1 MVEKALLSSKTIS
14 TAGTL
19 FFNAVIDLWVVQ
31 IFGSAKILG
40 NTMAFTTL
48 AAAICSFIGGYLADS
63 TFRLRVLIMINAA
76 SSLVCGIAFLEQKQ
90 LIGKPL
96 TVYLLVFLLNI
107 GSYLSSPL
115 FKTITSIS
123 VEKTRIVAFNRSIT
137 FASQLCTV
145 LIPPAATWLFAKKI
159 IGLEGALLLN
169 GLSFVLCA
177 LLMVGLRKADG
188 VKTAGNSNGY
198 LGTIKLIKNS
208 GPLLFM
214 ALSGFI
220 LNFFLSGINV
230 WLPYFT
236 TKILHNASAYGVAIS
251 CQAVG
256 GIIGALST
264 KKIKLDSSL
273 RVDRLGLVISCGLL
287 MAMLFAISAPALIL
301 AMFFL
306 AAIITRYNIA
316 LQSLIQTHV
325 EQKYIGKTFS
335 TTYLI
340 ANLAL
345 PIASFLFGHL
355 LDFSWKWLLVVVALG
370 LSSMNLLWIIMKKR
384 IIIRNIE

>member
-1 MVEKALLSSKTIS
+1 MEKVLLSSKTIS

-48 AAAICSFIGGYLADS
+48 AAALCSFIGGYLADS
-63 TFRLRVLIMINAA
+63 SCRLRVLIMINAV

-198 LGTIKLIKNS
+198 LGTIKLINNS

-236 TKILHNASAYGVAIS
+236 TKILHNASVYGVAIS

-256 GIIGALST
+256 GIIGALSI
-264 KKIKLDSSL
+264 KKIKLDTSL
-273 RVDRLGLVISCGLL
+273 RVERLGLVISCGLL
-287 MAMLFAISAPALIL
+287 MAMLFAISAPSLIL

-355 LDFSWKWLLVVVALG
+355 LNFSWKWLLVVVALG

>member
-1 MVEKALLSSKTIS
+1 MLSSKTIS

-63 TFRLRVLIMINAA
+63 SFRLRVLIMINAA

-159 IGLEGALLLN
+159 ISLGGALLLN

-177 LLMVGLRKADG
+177 LLMISLRKADG

-198 LGTIKLIKNS
+198 LGTMKLIKNS

-236 TKILHNASAYGVAIS
+236 TKILRNASVYGVAIS

-256 GIIGALST
+256 GIIGALSI
-264 KKIKLDSSL
+264 KKIKLDTSL
-273 RVDRLGLVISCGLL
+273 RVERIGLVISCGLIMVL
-287 MAMLFAISAPALIL
+287 LFAVSAPALIL

>member
-1 MVEKALLSSKTIS
+1 MEKALLSSKTIS

-63 TFRLRVLIMINAA
+63 SFRLRVLIMINAA

-159 IGLEGALLLN
+159 IGLKGALLLN

-177 LLMVGLRKADG
+177 LLMVGLRKDDG

-198 LGTIKLIKNS
+198 LETIKLIKNS

-220 LNFFLSGINV
+220 LNFFLSEINV

-236 TKILHNASAYGVAIS
+236 TKILHNASVYGVAIS

-256 GIIGALST
+256 GIIGALSI
-264 KKIKLDSSL
+264 KKIKLDTSL
-273 RVDRLGLVISCGLL
+273 RVERFGLVISCGLIMVL
-287 MAMLFAISAPALIL
+287 LFAVSAPALIL

-316 LQSLIQTHV
+316 LQSLIQTNV

-370 LSSMNLLWIIMKKR
+370 LSSMNLLWIIMKNR

>member
-1 MVEKALLSSKTIS
+1 MLSSKTIS

-31 IFGSAKILG
+31 IFGSARILG

-63 TFRLRVLIMINAA
+63 SFRLRVLIMINAA

-188 VKTAGNSNGY
+188 VKTAGNSSGY

-236 TKILHNASAYGVAIS
+236 TKILHNVSAYGVAIS

-256 GIIGALST
+256 GIIGALSI
-264 KKIKLDSSL
+264 KKIKLDTSL
-273 RVDRLGLVISCGLL
+273 RVERLGLVISCGLIMVL
-287 MAMLFAISAPALIL
+287 LFAVSAPALIL

-316 LQSLIQTHV
+316 LQSLIQTNV

>member
-1 MVEKALLSSKTIS
+1 MEKALLSSKTIS

-63 TFRLRVLIMINAA
+63 SLRLRVLIMINAA

-177 LLMVGLRKADG
+177 LLMVGLRKDDG

-236 TKILHNASAYGVAIS
+236 TKILHNASVYGVAIS

-256 GIIGALST
+256 GIIGALSI
-264 KKIKLDSSL
+264 KKIKLDTSL
-273 RVDRLGLVISCGLL
+273 RVERLGLVISCGLIMVL
-287 MAMLFAISAPALIL
+287 LFAVSAPALIL

-316 LQSLIQTHV
+316 LQSLIQTNV

-370 LSSMNLLWIIMKKR
+370 LSSMNLLWIIMKNR

>member
-1 MVEKALLSSKTIS
+1 MLSSKTIS

-31 IFGSAKILG
+31 IFGSARILG

-63 TFRLRVLIMINAA
+63 SFRLRVLIMINAV

-145 LIPPAATWLFAKKI
+145 LIPPVATWLFAKKI

-236 TKILHNASAYGVAIS
+236 TKILHNASVYGVAIS

-256 GIIGALST
+256 GIIGALSI
-264 KKIKLDSSL
+264 KKIKLDTSL
-273 RVDRLGLVISCGLL
+273 RVERLGLVISCGLL
-287 MAMLFAISAPALIL
+287 MAMLFAFSAPALIL

-355 LDFSWKWLLVVVALG
+355 LDFSWKWLLIVVAFG
-370 LSSMNLLWIIMKKR
+370 LSGMNLLWIIMKKR
-384 IIIRNIE
+384 IIIKNIE

>member
-1 MVEKALLSSKTIS
+1 MEKTLLSSKTIS

-31 IFGSAKILG
+31 IFGSARILG

-63 TFRLRVLIMINAA
+63 SFRLRVLIMINAA

-236 TKILHNASAYGVAIS
+236 TKILHNVSAYGVAIS

-256 GIIGALST
+256 GIIGALSI
-264 KKIKLDSSL
+264 KKIKLDTSL
-273 RVDRLGLVISCGLL
+273 RVERLGLVISCGLL

>member
-1 MVEKALLSSKTIS
+1 MSAKTVS

-31 IFGSAKILG
+31 IFGSARILG

-48 AAAICSFIGGYLADS
+48 AAAICSFIGGYLSDS
-63 TFRLRVLIMINAA
+63 SFRLKVLIMINAT
-76 SSLVCGIAFLEQKQ
+76 SSLVCVIAFLNQRILAVQ
-90 LIGKPL
+90 PL
-96 TVYLLVFLLNI
+96 MVYLMVFFLNI

-123 VEKTRIVAFNRSIT
+123 VERERIVAFNRNIT
-137 FASQLCTV
+137 FAAQLCTV
-145 LIPPAATWLFAKKI
+145 LIPPAATWLFSGKI
-159 IGLEGALLLN
+159 INLGIALMLN
-169 GLSFVLCA
+169 GISFILCA
-177 LLMVGLRKADG
+177 LLMVNLRKADG
-188 VKTAGNSNGY
+188 VEEAGHSDGY
-198 LGTIKLIKNS
+198 LGTVKLIRNS
-208 GPLLFM
+208 APLLFM

-236 TKILHNASAYGVAIS
+236 TKILQNTSVYGFAIS
-251 CQAVG
+251 CQAIG
-256 GIIGALST
+256 GIIGALS
-264 KKIKLDSSL
+264 IKQIKMDTSL
-273 RVDRLGLVISCGLL
+273 KVERIGLL
-287 MAMLFAISAPALIL
+287 FSCALIFVLLFVVSSPALIV

-306 AAIITRYNIA
+306 SAVITRYNIA

-335 TTYLI
+335 MTYLI

-345 PIASFLFGHL
+345 PVASFLFGHL
-355 LDFSWKWLLVVVALG
+355 LDFSWKVLLIVVAVG
-370 LSSMNLLWIIMKKR
+370 LSCINLLWIAMKKR
-384 IIIRNIE
+384 IIIKNID

>member
-1 MVEKALLSSKTIS
+1 MVEKVLLSSKTIS

-48 AAAICSFIGGYLADS
+48 AAALCSFIGGYLADS
-63 TFRLRVLIMINAA
+63 SCRLRVLIMINAV

-198 LGTIKLIKNS
+198 LGTIKLINNS

-236 TKILHNASAYGVAIS
+236 TKILHNASVYGVAIS

-256 GIIGALST
+256 GIIGALSI
-264 KKIKLDSSL
+264 KKIKLDTSL
-273 RVDRLGLVISCGLL
+273 RVERLGLVISCGLL
-287 MAMLFAISAPALIL
+287 MAMLFAISAPSLIL

-355 LDFSWKWLLVVVALG
+355 LNFSWKWLLVVVALG

>member
-1 MVEKALLSSKTIS
+1 MVEKVLLSSKTIS

-63 TFRLRVLIMINAA
+63 SFRLRVLIMINAA

-169 GLSFVLCA
+169 GLSFVLCS

-198 LGTIKLIKNS
+198 LGTIKLINNS

-236 TKILHNASAYGVAIS
+236 TKILHNASVYGVAIS

-256 GIIGALST
+256 GIIGALSI
-264 KKIKLDSSL
+264 KKIKLDTSL
-273 RVDRLGLVISCGLL
+273 RVERLGLVISCGLL
-287 MAMLFAISAPALIL
+287 MAMLFAISAPSLIL

-340 ANLAL
+340 VNLAL
-345 PIASFLFGHL
+345 PIASFLFGQL
-355 LDFSWKWLLVVVALG
+355 LNFSWKWLLVVVALG

>member
-1 MVEKALLSSKTIS
+1 MVEKVLLSSKTIS

-63 TFRLRVLIMINAA
+63 SFRLRVLIMINAA

-236 TKILHNASAYGVAIS
+236 TKILHNASVYGVAIS

-256 GIIGALST
+256 GIIGALSI
-264 KKIKLDSSL
+264 KKIKLDTSL
-273 RVDRLGLVISCGLL
+273 RVERLGLVISCGLIMVL
-287 MAMLFAISAPALIL
+287 LFAVSAPALIL

-355 LDFSWKWLLVVVALG
+355 LYFSWKWLLVVVALG

-384 IIIRNIE
+384 IIIKNIE

>member
-48 AAAICSFIGGYLADS
+48 AAAICSF
-63 TFRLRVLIMINAA
+63 RLRVLIMINAA

-90 LIGKPL
+90 LIGKPM

-198 LGTIKLIKNS
+198 LGNIKLIKNS
-208 GPLLFM
+208 GPLMFM

-230 WLPYFT
+230 WLP
-236 TKILHNASAYGVAIS
+236 
-251 CQAVG
+251 
-256 GIIGALST
+256 
-264 KKIKLDSSL
+264 
-273 RVDRLGLVISCGLL
+273 
-287 MAMLFAISAPALIL
+287 
-301 AMFFL
+301 
-306 AAIITRYNIA
+306 
-316 LQSLIQTHV
+316 
-325 EQKYIGKTFS
+325 
-335 TTYLI
+335 
-340 ANLAL
+340 
-345 PIASFLFGHL
+345 
-355 LDFSWKWLLVVVALG
+355 
-370 LSSMNLLWIIMKKR
+370 
-384 IIIRNIE
+384 

>member
-1 MVEKALLSSKTIS
+1 MLSSKTIS

-31 IFGSAKILG
+31 IFGSARILG

-63 TFRLRVLIMINAA
+63 SFRLRVLIMINAV

-177 LLMVGLRKADG
+177 LLMVGLRKADS

-220 LNFFLSGINV
+220 LNFFLSEINV

-236 TKILHNASAYGVAIS
+236 TKILHNASVYGVAIS

-256 GIIGALST
+256 GIIGALSI
-264 KKIKLDSSL
+264 KKIKLDTSL
-273 RVDRLGLVISCGLL
+273 RVERLGLVISCGLIMVL
-287 MAMLFAISAPALIL
+287 LFAVSAPALIL

-355 LDFSWKWLLVVVALG
+355 LAFSWKWLLVVVALG
-370 LSSMNLLWIIMKKR
+370 LSSMNLLWIILKNR
-384 IIIRNIE
+384 ISIKNIE

>member
-1 MVEKALLSSKTIS
+1 MEKALLSSKTIS

-63 TFRLRVLIMINAA
+63 SCRLRVLIMINSV

-198 LGTIKLIKNS
+198 LGTIKLINNS

-236 TKILHNASAYGVAIS
+236 TKILHNASVYGVAIS

-256 GIIGALST
+256 GIIGALSI
-264 KKIKLDSSL
+264 KKIKLDTSL
-273 RVDRLGLVISCGLL
+273 RVERLGLVISCGLIML
-287 MAMLFAISAPALIL
+287 LLFAVSAPALIL

-370 LSSMNLLWIIMKKR
+370 LSSINLLWIIMKNR
-384 IIIRNIE
+384 IIIKNIE

>member
-1 MVEKALLSSKTIS
+1 MEKALLSSKTIS

-63 TFRLRVLIMINAA
+63 SFRLRVLIMINAA

-159 IGLEGALLLN
+159 IGLDGALLLN
-169 GLSFVLCA
+169 VLSFFLCA
-177 LLMVGLRKADG
+177 LLMVGLRNADG

-236 TKILHNASAYGVAIS
+236 TKILHNASVYGVAIS

-256 GIIGALST
+256 GIIGALSI
-264 KKIKLDSSL
+264 KKIKLDTSL
-273 RVDRLGLVISCGLL
+273 RVERLGLFISCGLIMVL
-287 MAMLFAISAPALIL
+287 LFAVSAPALIL

-316 LQSLIQTHV
+316 LQSLIQTNV

-355 LDFSWKWLLVVVALG
+355 LDFSWKWLLIVVALG
-370 LSSMNLLWIIMKKR
+370 LSSMNLLWIIMKNR
-384 IIIRNIE
+384 IIIKNIE

>member
-1 MVEKALLSSKTIS
+1 MEKVLLSSKTIS

-63 TFRLRVLIMINAA
+63 SCRLRVLIMINAV

-159 IGLEGALLLN
+159 ISLEGALLLN
-169 GLSFVLCA
+169 GLSFVLCS

-198 LGTIKLIKNS
+198 LGTIKLINNS

-236 TKILHNASAYGVAIS
+236 TKILHNASVYGVAIS

-256 GIIGALST
+256 GIIGALSI
-264 KKIKLDSSL
+264 KKIKLDTSL
-273 RVDRLGLVISCGLL
+273 RVERLGLVISCGLL
-287 MAMLFAISAPALIL
+287 MAMLFAVSAPSLIL

-345 PIASFLFGHL
+345 PIASFLFGQL

>member
-1 MVEKALLSSKTIS
+1 MVEKVLLSSKTIS

-63 TFRLRVLIMINAA
+63 SCRLRVLIMINAV

-159 IGLEGALLLN
+159 ISLEGALLLN
-169 GLSFVLCA
+169 GLSFVLCS

-198 LGTIKLIKNS
+198 LGTIKLINNS

-236 TKILHNASAYGVAIS
+236 TKILHNASVYGVAIS

-256 GIIGALST
+256 GIIGALSI
-264 KKIKLDSSL
+264 KKIKLDTSL
-273 RVDRLGLVISCGLL
+273 RVERLGLVISCGLL
-287 MAMLFAISAPALIL
+287 MAMLFAVSAPSLIL

-345 PIASFLFGHL
+345 PIASFLFGQL

>member
-1 MVEKALLSSKTIS
+1 MLSSKTIS

-48 AAAICSFIGGYLADS
+48 AAAICS
-63 TFRLRVLIMINAA
+63 FRLRVLIMINAA

-188 VKTAGNSNGY
+188 VKTAGNSSGY

-236 TKILHNASAYGVAIS
+236 TKILHNASVYGVAIS

-256 GIIGALST
+256 GIIGALSI
-264 KKIKLDSSL
+264 KKIKLDTSL
-273 RVDRLGLVISCGLL
+273 RVERLGLVISCGLIMVL
-287 MAMLFAISAPALIL
+287 LFAVSAPALIL

-316 LQSLIQTHV
+316 LQSLIQTNV

-355 LDFSWKWLLVVVALG
+355 LDFSWKWLLIVVALG
-370 LSSMNLLWIIMKKR
+370 LSSMNLLWIIMKSR
-384 IIIRNIE
+384 IIIKNIE

>member
-1 MVEKALLSSKTIS
+1 MLSSKTIS

-31 IFGSAKILG
+31 IFGSARILG

-63 TFRLRVLIMINAA
+63 SFRLRVLIMINAA

-188 VKTAGNSNGY
+188 VKMAGNSSGY

-236 TKILHNASAYGVAIS
+236 TKILHNASVYGVAIS

-256 GIIGALST
+256 GIIGALSI
-264 KKIKLDSSL
+264 KKIKLE
-273 RVDRLGLVISCGLL
+273 RLGLVISCGLIML
-287 MAMLFAISAPALIL
+287 LLFAVSAPALIL

-316 LQSLIQTHV
+316 LQSLIQTNV

-355 LDFSWKWLLVVVALG
+355 LDFSWKWLLIVVALG